1 MFSIV
6 LTIVSFP
13 MGPFSQPYLIRPYH
27 ISSLF
32 HILLYDLTR
41 LYNVFR
47 HYSLVIKIVRV

>member
-6 LTIVSFP
+6 LTIVSLP